1 MTEVYIAGRKRS
13 EDDSVCLSLTSSAIV
28 FVIKYCRSVPVKLI
42 FVHKGSDYDRCVAVQ
57 SLDSLGDVKHEFASE
72 ASLPAVITNCSLPV
86 AYDSQEAIVRSGLC
100 CTVRHIIKL
109 AHAAIPEDSYQ
120 DLLVSFKK
128 TQIHPPQKK
137 KKNNNKKTQQ
147 KKQNK
152 QQQNEKTNKKQ
163 RRKEGNFLFNN
174 ALNTFYLRLYGIRY
188 MVKDYSA
195 REVTCCRHIGYSLRL
210 TARVLLYAPSHRQ
223 DNIPQPLLHKLWSIG

>member
-13 EDDSVCLSLTSSAIV
+13 EDDTVCLSLTSSAIV

-57 SLDSLGDVKHEFASE
+57 SLDSLGDVKHGFASE

-109 AHAAIPEDSYQ
+109 AHTAIPEDSYQ
-120 DLLVSFKK
+120 DLLVSLKK
-128 TQIHPPQKK
+128 TPIHPPKIQKTKTNTQKQTHKKQQPKKNKK
-137 KKNNNKKTQQ
+137 KGK
-147 KKQNK
+147 
-152 QQQNEKTNKKQ
+152 EK
-163 RRKEGNFLFNN
+163 FNLMMHSTHFIY
-174 ALNTFYLRLYGIRY
+174 AY
-188 MVKDYSA
+188 MASD
-195 REVTCCRHIGYSLRL
+195 I
-210 TARVLLYAPSHRQ
+210 
-223 DNIPQPLLHKLWSIG
+223 W